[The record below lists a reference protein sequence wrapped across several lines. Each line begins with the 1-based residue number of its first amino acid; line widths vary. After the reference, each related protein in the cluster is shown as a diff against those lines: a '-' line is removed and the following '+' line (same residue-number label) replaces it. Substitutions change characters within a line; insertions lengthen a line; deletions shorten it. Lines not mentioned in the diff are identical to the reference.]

1 MPDDAIRFEIHSLTA
16 SPTAAELEVVRSL
29 FREYADSLGF
39 DLGFQGFEE
48 ELAGLPGD
56 YAPPRG
62 RLLLAYA
69 AAGGGRAP
77 VPAGCGA
84 LRPLEAGTGE
94 LKRMFVPPAFRGRGL
109 GRRLAERLLAEARLS
124 AFRRIRL
131 DTIDT
136 MKEALGLYRSLG
148 FRDIPPYRYN
158 PIPGAK
164 YLELE
169 LGQASTAS
177 PA

>member
-1 MPDDAIRFEIHSLTA
+1 VILFDIRSLSA
-16 SPTAAELEVVRSL
+16 SPTRAELAVVRSL

-62 RLLLAYA
+62 RLLLAFA
-69 AAGGGRAP
+69 AEGEDWEP

-84 LRPLEAGTGE
+84 LRPLEAGVCE
-94 LKRMFVPPAFRGRGL
+94 LKRMYVPPSFRGRGL
-109 GRRLAERLLAEARLS
+109 GRRLAERLLAEARM
-124 AFRRIRL
+124 AGFARIRL

-169 LGQASTAS
+169 LTQAPQAL
-177 PA
+177 P